1 MINFKIFN
9 LLTEEKE
16 NLKVSITVLSSN
28 VKILASNT
36 DIFSDTNIEI
46 KSKKSEGRSL
56 VISVNSK
63 KFLFIFFIYEKIKS
77 FCNICIK

>member
-1 MINFKIFN
+1 M
-9 LLTEEKE
+9 
-16 NLKVSITVLSSN
+16 LSSN

-46 KSKKSEGRSL
+46 KSKKSEGRLL

-63 KFLFIFFIYEKIKS
+63 KFLFIFLFMKKS
-77 FCNICIK
+77 NLFVIFVLSKNFLFEI

>member
-1 MINFKIFN
+1 M
-9 LLTEEKE
+9 
-16 NLKVSITVLSSN
+16 LSSN

-63 KFLFIFFIYEKIKS
+63 KFLFVFLFMKKSNLFVIFVLSKKFSIWNLIS
-77 FCNICIK
+77 LGDWSNQ